1 MRHEYRTQAQQDAVQ
16 GTQRRC
22 FPARSIKD
30 QQLMLEKKRF
40 GDDGAGTSRSH
51 DLDDRD
57 DQVSHQDEP
66 IAHAANNGLRKSM
79 TQPPTAAE
87 SQFAMDRQFPA
98 RHGDNGPVAFP

>member
-1 MRHEYRTQAQQDAVQ
+1 MVSCE
-16 GTQRRC
+16 
-22 FPARSIKD
+22 D

-66 IAHAANNGLRKSM
+66 IAHAANNGRSWRRS
-79 TQPPTAAE
+79 QVYNSAADCGRI
-87 SQFAMDRQFPA
+87 AI
-98 RHGDNGPVAFP
+98 RHGQVALLPLKMILRSLYDQQMWQVFDPTG